1 MITKAT
7 FEQLLVE
14 TPFDFILSKG
24 VYSRYYGTAGE
35 GFSLSYNAGTGE
47 FIYPEGVIADRN
59 TTQDDHQK
67 ESYVVFLCVAQLFK
81 VGYLPKHLKL
91 EGKNYSGTDK
101 GYCDI
106 LIKDNDGK
114 EYAIIECKTADFDKK
129 DDEFTKHWNKTLKNG
144 DQLFRYFNT
153 YRAAQYL
160 CMYAADYPEYNSN
173 KEKVH
178 KFEQICHII
187 SLVDNDSF
195 LSTDSSLRSFQ
206 QVRAEQGGYEDYFAI
221 WKETYQQDFST
232 RGLLEDGIEPFKIG
246 EKKYKLEDLKT
257 IDEYSLQKKYNN
269 FAEILRKHTISS
281 HENAFDKLVNLF
293 LSKIIDEKYN
303 GNELTFQWKGAS
315 YDDVYSLQDRLN
327 ILYRQGMKEF
337 FNDEVTYVE
346 NEQIENAFRFLTS
359 QADEGKNTIRRYFR
373 ELKYFNNNPF
383 AFLDVHNEHLFYQN
397 AAILKDVIAML
408 QDIYLTKD
416 ADNQFLG
423 DLFEGYLNQGV
434 HQSEGQFFTPMPI
447 VRFLISSLPLQYII
461 EQDNGIPK
469 AIDYACGAGHFLTE
483 YARQITPFV
492 KENKHTAL
500 KNYYENVEGIEKDY
514 RLSKVSQVS
523 AFMYGMDGIKIHY
536 ADGLSAIE
544 HVEDNS
550 YMVLVANPPYSVK
563 GFLETLS
570 EEEQNKY
577 ILTKAVSDFS
587 KNNSIETFFVER
599 AAQLLKTGGVAAI
612 ILPVSV
618 LDKGGIYTKCREII
632 LQYFDIIAIANFGD
646 RTFGQT
652 NTATVT
658 LFLRRKNTETEI
670 SKHLQNR
677 VDEWF
682 KGNFD
687 DDKFYGDEASIRR
700 YTEYVGIDFELYKQ
714 LMLSNLSDELRKH
727 SIIQSYENA
736 LDAYSERGRFDTKD
750 LNEQAKAIRAN
761 IRKRVT
767 DKSFKKLLP
776 ETKQQEVDKAL
787 LDFCRAIE
795 KEKLYY
801 FLLAESNPQ
810 AVLVITSPTD
820 KDKQKKFLG
829 YEWSNRKG
837 NEGIKYL
844 NVKSNSSTVEGED
857 ADDDTLQQIKGIS
870 GIQTPLFNPADLD
883 DESKL
888 NTLIRSHFI
897 NNNILSIQNDL
908 SDIAKSNSLID
919 MIDFSR
925 PTFNKA
931 ISSTFGK
938 KIEIKS
944 QYQLVLLST
953 LATVIRGVTYSK
965 KNQSTDETN
974 NVILTADNITLD
986 GRFNITKKIYVTDDV
1001 KLNADKKLRAND
1013 IFMCFASGSKS
1024 HVGKVAFISQDQPYY
1039 AGGFMGILR
1048 TKSED
1053 IIPYF
1058 LYSVLNT
1065 DMLRELVRTNSTGSN
1080 IKNLSNSIGDIKIP
1094 LPPKDIQQ
1102 QIVDE
1107 CQKVDEEYNTSR
1119 MSIEDYREK
1128 IAQVFENLQVITRM
1142 GGGKFLKL
1150 SELCELNPS
1159 KSEVN
1164 YLTDEQLISF
1174 VEMASVSNYG
1184 YIERMEDKQYSNVKR
1199 GGYTYFAEN
1208 DIIIAKITPC
1218 MENGKCAIA
1227 TGLTNGIG
1235 FGSTEFHVLRCKE
1248 QIINKYLFGYLNRSA
1263 IREEAAK
1270 RMTGASGHRR
1280 VPIEFYE
1287 DLEIPVLPMAEQQQI
1302 ISQVEQYEAA
1312 IRQAQAIMDGC
1323 AARKKEIL
1331 DKYLN

>member
-195 LSTDSSLRSFQ
+195 LSTDSSLRSFR

-246 EKKYKLEDLKT
+246 KKKYKLEDLKT

-447 VRFLISSLPLQYII
+447 VRFLISSLPLQCII

-544 HVEDNS
+544 HVEDHS

-632 LQYFDIIAIANFGD
+632 LQYFDIVAVANFGD

-700 YTEYVGIDFELYKQ
+700 YTEYVGIDYDLYKQ
-714 LMLSNLSDELRKH
+714 LMQSNLSDELRKH

-736 LDAYSERGRFDTKD
+736 LDAYSKRGRFDTKD

-776 ETKQQEVDKAL
+776 DTKQQEVDRAL

-829 YEWSNRKG
+829 YEWTNRKG

-857 ADDDTLQQIKGIS
+857 ADDDMLQQIKGIS

-888 NTLIRSHFI
+888 NTLIRDNFI
-897 NNNILSIQNDL
+897 NDNISIQKDL

-931 ISSTFGK
+931 IKTSVDERIVIKSKYPLVRLEQLLLPVVGAQTKIAKEDILEKGKYPVITQEANRIIAGYTNNSKPITDVPLIVFGDHSCTYK
-938 KIEIKS
+938 YVDYPFVRGADGTQLIKVNEDVILKYLYDYLQIAKIENQGK
-944 QYQLVLLST
+944 YQRHFKHLKQAQV
-953 LATVIRGVTYSK
+953 
-965 KNQSTDETN
+965 
-974 NVILTADNITLD
+974 
-986 GRFNITKKIYVTDDV
+986 
-1001 KLNADKKLRAND
+1001 
-1013 IFMCFASGSKS
+1013 
-1024 HVGKVAFISQDQPYY
+1024 P
-1039 AGGFMGILR
+1039 
-1048 TKSED
+1048 
-1053 IIPYF
+1053 IP
-1058 LYSVLNT
+1058 S
-1065 DMLRELVRTNSTGSN
+1065 
-1080 IKNLSNSIGDIKIP
+1080 
-1094 LPPKDIQQ
+1094 KDIQQ

-1128 IAQVFENLQVITRM
+1128 IAQVFENLQVIIRM

-1248 QIINKYLFGYLNRSA
+1248 QIINKFLFGYLNRSA

-1287 DLEIPVLPMAEQQQI
+1287 DLKIPVLPMAEQQQI

>member
-1 MITKAT
+1 MITKST
-7 FEQLLVE
+7 FEKLLVE
-14 TPFDFILSKG
+14 PPFDFTLSKG
-24 VYSRYYGTAGE
+24 VYSRYYGTADE
-35 GFSLSYNAGTGE
+35 GFVLSYNSGTGE
-47 FIYPEGVIADRN
+47 FLYPEGVIADRN

-67 ESYVVFLCVAQLFK
+67 ESYVVFLCVAQLLK

-106 LIKDNDGK
+106 LIKDNEGK
-114 EYAIIECKTADFDKK
+114 EYAIIECKTASFDKK

-153 YRAAQYL
+153 YRAAKYL
-160 CMYAADYPEYNSN
+160 CLFAADYPEYTSG
-173 KEKVH
+173 KDKIY
-178 KFEQICHII
+178 KFEQVYHVI
-187 SLVDNDSF
+187 SLVDNDNF
-195 LSTDSSLRSFQ
+195 LATDRKLRSFKN
-206 QVRAEQGGYEDYFAI
+206 VRAEQGGFEEYFDV

-246 EKKYKLEDLKT
+246 EKKYQLEDLKT

-383 AFLDVHNEHLFYQN
+383 AFLDVHNEQLFYQN

-447 VRFLISSLPLQYII
+447 VRFLISSLPLQQII

-483 YARQITPFV
+483 YARQITPFI
-492 KENKHTAL
+492 KGNKHASL
-500 KNYYENVEGIEKDY
+500 KNYYENIEGIEKDY

-544 HVEDNS
+544 HVEDHN

-563 GFLETLS
+563 GFLETLT
-570 EEEQNKY
+570 EEERNKFV
-577 ILTKAVSDFS
+577 LTKAISDFS
-587 KNNSIETFFVER
+587 KNNSIETFFIER
-599 AAQLLKTGGVAAI
+599 AAQLLKTNGVAAI
-612 ILPVSV
+612 ILPSSI
-618 LDKGGIYTKCREII
+618 LNKGGIYTKCREVI
-632 LQYFDIIAIANFGD
+632 LKYFDIISLVTFGD

-670 SKHLQNR
+670 AKHLQYR
-677 VDEWF
+677 VNEWF
-682 KGNFD
+682 KGNFMD
-687 DDKFYGDEASIRR
+687 DTYYGDESAIRR
-700 YTEYVGIDFELYKQ
+700 YTEYIGINFDLYKQ
-714 LMLSNLSDELRKH
+714 LMLGNMTEDLKAH
-727 SIIQSYENA
+727 SVIQSYNNA
-736 LDAYSERGRFDTKD
+736 LDAYSKQGRFDTKD
-750 LNEQAKAIRAN
+750 LNEHAKLIRIN

-767 DKSFKKLLP
+767 DKSFKKLQP
-776 ETKQQEVDKAL
+776 ESREQEVNRAL
-787 LDFCRAIE
+787 VDFCKAIE
-795 KEKLYY
+795 QEKLYY

-810 AVLVITSPTD
+810 PVLVISSPTD
-820 KDKQKKFLG
+820 KEKQKKFLG

-844 NVKSNSSTVEGED
+844 NVKTTAKNEDGEE

-870 GIQTPLFNPADLD
+870 SIQTPLFNPTNLD
-883 DESKL
+883 DEEKL
-888 NTLIRSHFI
+888 SMLIRNNYTKTPGEVPQDLAPFVKAI
-897 NNNILSIQNDL
+897 NLT
-908 SDIAKSNSLID
+908 D
-919 MIDFSR
+919 MIDFTRVATKKEFDTNGRKQIDSKYPLLALSSPQFSLSIGQR
-925 PTFNKA
+925 VLSSEIVIDGKYPVYSANVHTPFGQIDKLLINTFDVDSILWGIDGDWMVSYMPKETPFYPTDHC
-931 ISSTFGK
+931 G
-938 KIEIKS
+938 
-944 QYQLVLLST
+944 VLRI
-953 LATVIRGVTYSK
+953 VG
-965 KNQSTDETN
+965 
-974 NVILTADNITLD
+974 DNIL
-986 GRFNITKKIYVTDDV
+986 
-1001 KLNADKKLRAND
+1001 
-1013 IFMCFASGSKS
+1013 
-1024 HVGKVAFISQDQPYY
+1024 PYY
-1039 AGGFMGILR
+1039 CAMALKIVGEKYGFSR
-1048 TKSED
+1048 TYRASIDRMKD
-1053 IIPYF
+1053 
-1058 LYSVLNT
+1058 
-1065 DMLRELVRTNSTGSN
+1065 VRLP
-1080 IKNLSNSIGDIKIP
+1080 I
-1094 LPPKDIQQ
+1094 PPKDIQQ

-1107 CQKVDEEYNTSR
+1107 CQKIDQEYNTSR
-1119 MSIEDYREK
+1119 MSIDNYRQK
-1128 IAQVFENLQVITRM
+1128 IAQVFNNLQVINKM
-1142 GGGKFLKL
+1142 GGGKWLKM
-1150 SELCELNPS
+1150 SELCEFNPS
-1159 KSEVN
+1159 KSEAN
-1164 YLTDEQLISF
+1164 SLKDEQLISF
-1174 VEMASVSNYG
+1174 VEMASVSNDG
-1184 YIERMEDKQYSNVKR
+1184 YIERMEDKSYSNVKR

-1227 TGLTNGIG
+1227 TGLTNGVG

-1248 QIINKYLFGYLNRSA
+1248 LLINKYLFGYLNRPN

-1270 RMTGASGHRR
+1270 RMKGASGHRR

-1287 DLEIPVLPMAEQQQI
+1287 DLEIPVLPINEQQQI
-1302 ISQVEQYEAA
+1302 VDEIEKYKAE
-1312 IRQAQAIMDGC
+1312 IIKAQAIMDSC
-1323 AARKKEIL
+1323 VVRKKAIL
-1331 DKYLN
+1331 NKYLN

>member
-173 KEKVH
+173 KEKIH

-195 LSTDSSLRSFQ
+195 LSTDSSLRSFR

-246 EKKYKLEDLKT
+246 KKKYKLEDLKT

-447 VRFLISSLPLQYII
+447 VRFLISSLPLQCII

-544 HVEDNS
+544 HVEDHS

-632 LQYFDIIAIANFGD
+632 LQYFDIVAVANFGD

-687 DDKFYGDEASIRR
+687 DNKFYGDEASIRR
-700 YTEYVGIDFELYKQ
+700 YTEYVGIDYDLYKQ
-714 LMLSNLSDELRKH
+714 LMQSNLSDELRKH

-736 LDAYSERGRFDTKD
+736 LDAYSKRGRFDTKD

-776 ETKQQEVDKAL
+776 DTKQQEVDRAL

-810 AVLVITSPTD
+810 DILVITSPTD

-829 YEWSNRKG
+829 YEWTNRKG

-888 NTLIRSHFI
+888 NTLIRDNFI
-897 NNNILSIQNDL
+897 NGCVSIHGDLGELAKTIIL
-908 SDIAKSNSLID
+908 KD
-919 MIDFSR
+919 MIDFSKV
-925 PTFNKA
+925 TTKKAFNLNGIRKIESKYQLRA
-931 ISSTFGK
+931 LSEPVFSLVIGKRVLSSEIISNGEIPIYSANVCVPFGK
-938 KIEIKS
+938 INKLLFDDFTKDSILWGIDGDWMVNYIPKDTPF
-944 QYQLVLLST
+944 YPTDHCGVLRIT
-953 LATVIRGVTYSK
+953 
-965 KNQSTDETN
+965 TDE
-974 NVILTADNITLD
+974 ILSYYCAMALD
-986 GRFNITKKIYVTDDV
+986 V
-1001 KLNADKKLRAND
+1001 
-1013 IFMCFASGSKS
+1013 
-1024 HVGKVAFISQDQPYY
+1024 VGKEY
-1039 AGGFMGILR
+1039 GFSR
-1048 TKSED
+1048 TYRASIDRMKD
-1053 IIPYF
+1053 VRIP
-1058 LYSVLNT
+1058 V
-1065 DMLRELVRTNSTGSN
+1065 
-1080 IKNLSNSIGDIKIP
+1080 
-1094 LPPKDIQQ
+1094 PPKDIQQ

-1119 MSIEDYREK
+1119 MSIEDYRKK
-1128 IAQVFENLQVITRM
+1128 IAQVFENLQVIIRM
-1142 GGGKFLKL
+1142 GG
-1150 SELCELNPS
+1150 
-1159 KSEVN
+1159 VN
-1164 YLTDEQLISF
+1164 S
-1174 VEMASVSNYG
+1174 
-1184 YIERMEDKQYSNVKR
+1184 
-1199 GGYTYFAEN
+1199 
-1208 DIIIAKITPC
+1208 
-1218 MENGKCAIA
+1218 
-1227 TGLTNGIG
+1227 
-1235 FGSTEFHVLRCKE
+1235 
-1248 QIINKYLFGYLNRSA
+1248 
-1263 IREEAAK
+1263 
-1270 RMTGASGHRR
+1270 
-1280 VPIEFYE
+1280 
-1287 DLEIPVLPMAEQQQI
+1287 
-1302 ISQVEQYEAA
+1302 
-1312 IRQAQAIMDGC
+1312 
-1323 AARKKEIL
+1323 
-1331 DKYLN
+1331 